1 MCKFKRSYLYKKSN
15 MFQSNKNHE
24 NKQDDHINAEF
35 TNKISISKQSMRS
48 EINLRLIDYK

>member
-1 MCKFKRSYLYKKSN
+1 